1 MQQQYQELEKL
12 SQSAA
17 NSCMVNISENQIM
30 TMADNEYFTVKK
42 TQYYDTF
49 LNMIMQ
55 KIPTMKECMQ
65 FREVFSYV
73 NLLEEFQKGKY
84 AHSIKVLFELRNNT
98 KRWTN
103 ININIMK
110 HPETNNIVGFFHM
123 EDIHDEEIANSVI
136 HSLVKLE

>member
-1 MQQQYQELEKL
+1 
-12 SQSAA
+12 
-17 NSCMVNISENQIM
+17 
-30 TMADNEYFTVKK
+30 
-42 TQYYDTF
+42 
-49 LNMIMQ
+49 
-55 KIPTMKECMQ
+55 MQ

-123 EDIHDEEIANSVI
+123 EAIHDEEIANSVI
-136 HSLVKLE
+136 HSLVKLEYDYILLINTFTEKIEIYPEAMQRGTKKVNRNYRNFISDRIFAFRVN